1 MIVERLMVVLNE
13 DDGES
18 SVRAKIVS
26 SLKTQY
32 STPGPNDFDFVKV
45 TQKRIS
51 VLRLGENTEYW
62 PDKDF
67 SIFG

>member
-1 MIVERLMVVLNE
+1 MLNE

-32 STPGPNDFDFVKV
+32 SILGPNDFDFVKV

-51 VLRLGENTEYW
+51 VLDSEKTLNTIIVLLRNW